1 VTPARA
7 ASSEPEGA
15 TLLRLN
21 EQYLRA
27 VERADRGWFEAT
39 LGEDFLCSLPDGGLL
54 DKGAF
59 LAQLGP
65 GPRLTAIEAHDVL
78 VRLLGD
84 VALVHAR
91 TTFLNDGRPS
101 RGRYTDVWALRD
113 GRWRAIAAHVTR
125 LG

>member
-1 VTPARA
+1 MTPARSV
-7 ASSEPEGA
+7 SSEPKGA

-39 LGEDFLCSLPDGGLL
+39 LGEDFVCSLPDGALL
-54 DKGAF
+54 DKGEF

-65 GPRLTAIEAHDVL
+65 GARLAATEAHDVL
-78 VRLLGD
+78 VRVLGD

-91 TTFLNDGRPS
+91 TSFLNDGRPG

-113 GRWRAIAAHVTR
+113 GRWRAVAAHVTR
-125 LG
+125 L